1 MADNEKKPTDAER
14 VDLQMAVRDMATSS
28 SKAVSGLPLGGAP
41 TGRTDFEGHHLND
54 MIDLVH
60 NANPG
65 HLISTGE
72 ALWAARNAIRKAAEE
87 LSGHIGY
94 VDWEGESGNAFR
106 TWGQNLVSKSHQLA
120 DFADAAGVQIS
131 VAGAG
136 LASVSKAMPPRDE
149 RSELVKAMDIPLSKR
164 VSGNASFDA
173 AMRVE
178 ADRQEAINQMN
189 RLSSFYAI
197 AEQNLAAQTPPVF
210 EPMPQVGVPAPAPN
224 WGKFRPG
231 GNTPT
236 AAGTQRQSADV
247 GAPSRSHVAETPMSH
262 AHVDG
267 VISSGYSTNGSP
279 LQGPFTSPPPGT
291 ELNSTTAPPAPTPS
305 QGVETPPSTVG
316 TTGPSGNLVPPP
328 PSGFVSPPTFGG
340 TRRLGAA
347 DGSLR
352 AGPVANGSAARSGRG
367 GMNPVGRASA
377 MEQSEDKP
385 GTASPG
391 QVPIGRGVT
400 EGTPRPGSQGSARP
414 GTTGRGNGIVGGR
427 PSTTAG
433 GATGSRMSSGAVVGG
448 EGTPASVG
456 SASRPGK
463 RGVVGAMD
471 RSSPESTQSNRR
483 SLSNPD
489 GVVGTPQR
497 RATGARSARKGFTSG
512 GEGLVRGSRDQQPS
526 EPDEDEAAYRPCH
539 LDEAEEIR
547 TSSCPSYVP
556 PATN

>member
-87 LSGHIGY
+87 LSGHIDY

-210 EPMPQVGVPAPAPN
+210 EPMPEVGVPAPERRPITDPPSHSAIGVPRY
-224 WGKFRPG
+224 RPG
-231 GNTPT
+231 GP
-236 AAGTQRQSADV
+236 AATSPDVLEAPITGRQRLDDTVSARHTGSAD
-247 GAPSRSHVAETPMSH
+247 A
-262 AHVDG
+262 
-267 VISSGYSTNGSP
+267 SP
-279 LQGPFTSPPPGT
+279 LPVVDRPLGT
-291 ELNSTTAPPAPTPS
+291 ELNTLTLAPPASPSHAGAFPVTPITS
-305 QGVETPPSTVG
+305 TSPGATSVPPSMVG
-316 TTGPSGNLVPPP
+316 PANPVAARGFGAVRGHRMPTQTPIVTSGPSREGTS
-328 PSGFVSPPTFGG
+328 PSGRARAAAQALGDELPTVSQSPVGSGVAGG
-340 TRRLGAA
+340 TPYG
-347 DGSLR
+347 DGTAPSR
-352 AGPVANGSAARSGRG
+352 AGSG
-367 GMNPVGRASA
+367 A
-377 MEQSEDKP
+377 
-385 GTASPG
+385 
-391 QVPIGRGVT
+391 
-400 EGTPRPGSQGSARP
+400 TP
-414 GTTGRGNGIVGGR
+414 RGNGIIGGQPNVGTPAVSG
-427 PSTTAG
+427 P
-433 GATGSRMSSGAVVGG
+433 RMPRGAVVGG
-448 EGTPASVG
+448 EGGAG
-456 SASRPGK
+456 AAKSATLLGQ
-463 RGVVGAMD
+463 RGVVGNPNV
-471 RSSPESTQSNRR
+471 SSVGKERVGRPTIGNA
-483 SLSNPD
+483 D
-489 GVVGTPQR
+489 GVVGTP
-497 RATGARSARKGFTSG
+497 ASRSAGAHGSRKGFTRG
-512 GEGLVRGSRDQQPS
+512 GSGLVRAAEKQSDGESQLETHQGSDRLVEGSAPMAQERQN
-526 EPDEDEAAYRPCH
+526 H
-539 LDEAEEIR
+539 
-547 TSSCPSYVP
+547 VP